1 MIISELVITD
11 SVILEK
17 GQNLKRGAVLGRI
30 KDTGKYKLSA
40 LKDGDGNDVT
50 DGSEVPCAVLLE
62 NVDATVADKNAPVL
76 VLGEVDAN
84 ELVIDASWSI
94 ETIKPELRKMSIF
107 VKQSI

>member
-1 MIISELVITD
+1 MIGDIVITD
-11 SVILEK
+11 SVVLQA
-17 GQNLKRGAVLGRI
+17 GQNLSKGAVLGRV

-40 LKDGDGNDVT
+40 LKDSDGNNIS

-62 NVDATVADKNAPVL
+62 NVDATDVDKNAPVL

-84 ELVIDASWSI
+84 ELVIDSSWSI